1 MRQTRVPSN
10 GVLASCTRLRRTSSS
25 SPPLTRSPMESIT
38 RTTKKLS
45 NSTGRSSI
53 PLSGDSTG
61 YNSEVNRRAT
71 GREGN
76 QHIQSFPRFGGGFDS
91 HRPLQLN
98 QLLTDVSRS
107 NRCSICLQLDC
118 FWTWSTGIFARVEHS
133 HAFRRVT
140 HLLTNFQ
147 QKCTLSGRKYVP
159 RNARV
164 YCSKTATGGV
174 LSVVER

>member
-1 MRQTRVPSN
+1 MNPNFRTWVRFPSP
-10 GVLASCTRLRRTSSS
+10 APTESTTYKTSHAATAA
-25 SPPLTRSPMESIT
+25 PFG
-38 RTTKKLS
+38 S
-45 NSTGRSSI
+45 NW
-53 PLSGDSTG
+53 
-61 YNSEVNRRAT
+61 N
-71 GREGN
+71 
-76 QHIQSFPRFGGGFDS
+76 
-91 HRPLQLN
+91 
-98 QLLTDVSRS
+98 
-107 NRCSICLQLDC
+107 C